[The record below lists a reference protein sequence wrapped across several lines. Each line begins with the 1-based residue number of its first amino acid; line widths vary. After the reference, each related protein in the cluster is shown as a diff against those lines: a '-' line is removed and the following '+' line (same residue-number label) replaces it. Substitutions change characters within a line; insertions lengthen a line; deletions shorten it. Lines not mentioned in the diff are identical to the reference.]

1 MKCPY
6 CSSEIPDNSGFCP
19 ACGNPVNGNIRQY
32 SANTQPQSAEKGNK
46 TGLIIAIIAI
56 CVVFV
61 LGAVSLAMHFLV
73 IDKLSGQVDDNVS
86 AMLDEI
92 EDYNFTEDIQES
104 IEDNDSD
111 ISLSGR
117 FQTLE
122 DFVNSDILQAQL
134 EQQMETLEGTGL
146 SAEVTADG
154 NKLIYSFTIENES
167 LSSLMDKNFLES
179 GLDEQED
186 MYKGIA
192 AMLPAAVDVED
203 PVVVV
208 RYLDCDGN
216 EITSREFPAE

>member
-32 SANTQPQSAEKGNK
+32 SANTQPHSAEKGNK

-73 IDKLSGQVDDNVS
+73 IDKLRGQVDDNVS
-86 AMLDEI
+86 AVLDEI
-92 EDYNFTEDIQES
+92 EDYNFTEDIQEN
-104 IEDNDSD
+104 IADNDLD
-111 ISLSGR
+111 ISPSWR
-117 FQTLE
+117 FRTLE
-122 DFVNSDILQAQL
+122 DFVDSDIMQAQL
-134 EQQMETLEGTGL
+134 EPQLEALEGTGL

-167 LSSLMDKNFLES
+167 LSSLMDKSLLEVS
-179 GLDEQED
+179 LDEQED
-186 MYKGIA
+186 TFKGIA
-192 AMLPAAVDVED
+192 AMLPAAVDVAN